1 MRLVQLSLKDFRS
14 YGLLHQNFEPG
25 INYLIGENAAGKTNL
40 IEAIYYLTLGRS
52 FKKAS
57 DQELIRLGCKEA
69 QVYLTY
75 KTSDS
80 IEHSLEARIGPA
92 AKTILLD
99 NERVPSVQKI
109 LGKLLCVVYSP
120 QSVSLFRD
128 SPAERR
134 RVIDQTLS
142 LLSPA
147 YLYALTRQKKLL
159 KERNAA
165 LANGYDEDVV
175 RTLTNELVNVSYRI
189 AFDRRGLV
197 KKLSDAIGA
206 VFSELFL
213 KESSLKLAYVTD
225 VPEAST
231 QKEFMKAYLAKL
243 ERMKSEERM
252 RKTTLMGVQK
262 DDMIAYLDHKEVYA
276 YASQGQN
283 RLVSLALS
291 LTIGD
296 LYAEHFREEPIF
308 LLDDVLSDLDQKRME
323 ALFAYLK
330 KKDIQAFI
338 TSTLMP
344 LDREGISIYEIKDNQ
359 LERR

>member
-1 MRLVQLSLKDFRS
+1 MRLVRLSLKDFRS

-57 DQELIRLGCKEA
+57 DKELIRIGCKEA
-69 QVYLTY
+69 QIYLTY

-80 IEHSLEARIGPA
+80 IEHSLEARIAPEG
-92 AKTILLD
+92 KTILLD
-99 NERVPSVQKI
+99 NEKMPSVAKI

-134 RVIDQTLS
+134 RVLDQTLS
-142 LLSPA
+142 LLSPS

-159 KERNAA
+159 KERNTA
-165 LANGYDEDVV
+165 LANGYDEDVIQV
-175 RTLTNELVNVSYRI
+175 MTKELVNVSYRI
-189 AFDRRGLV
+189 AFDRRALV
-197 KKLSDAIGA
+197 KKLSDAIGP

-213 KESSLKLAYVTD
+213 KESSLKLAYISD
-225 VPEAST
+225 VPEASN
-231 QKEFMKAYLAKL
+231 QEEFMKAYLSKL

-252 RKTTLMGVQK
+252 RKTTLVGVQK
-262 DDMIAYLDHKEVYA
+262 DDMVAYLDRKEVYA

-291 LTIGD
+291 LVIGD
-296 LYAEHFREEPIF
+296 LYAEHFKEEPIF
-308 LLDDVLSDLDQKRME
+308 LLDDVLSDLDQKRRE

-330 KKDIQAFI
+330 KKEFQTFI

-344 LDREGISIYEIKDNQ
+344 LDTDGISLYEIKDNQ